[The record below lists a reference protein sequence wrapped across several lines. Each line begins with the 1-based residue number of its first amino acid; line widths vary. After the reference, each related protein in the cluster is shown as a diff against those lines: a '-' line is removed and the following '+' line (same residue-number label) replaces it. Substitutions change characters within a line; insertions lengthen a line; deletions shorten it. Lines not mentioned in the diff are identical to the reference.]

1 MECNTRGMS
10 VYFERT
16 TRSPLPVPELF
27 ERSRS
32 IDAHRE
38 SMAHSRE
45 RAVAGV
51 TSGTISLGEQVTWRA
66 WHFGLP
72 ISMTSRIT
80 EMEPPHRFVD
90 EQVRGPFRSFRHE
103 HEFRG
108 ENGGSVMID
117 RIEFSAPL
125 GLLGRAVER
134 IFLAAYLQKLIDVR
148 NEYLAKP

>member
-1 MECNTRGMS
+1 MS

-16 TRSPLPVPELF
+16 TRSPLPVQELY

-32 IDAHRE
+32 IDAHQE
-38 SMAHSRE
+38 SMARSRE

-51 TSGTISLGEQVTWRA
+51 TSGGISLGEEVTWRA

-72 ISMTSRIT
+72 LSMTSRIT

-108 ENGGSVMID
+108 EQGGSVMID
-117 RIEFSAPL
+117 RIEFTAPL
-125 GLLGRAVER
+125 GLLGRAAER
-134 IFLAAYLQKLIDVR
+134 LFLAAYLENLIDVR
-148 NEYLAKP
+148 NRYLAAP